1 MVLLTGRMTSMPSV
15 SHSEVDSYLLCRR
28 KHYYGYGLS
37 LERVSTSHS
46 LATGTAGHRILEAF
60 YGHLLD
66 LAATPQAQLERFDL
80 GMEKAKKEYDAI
92 VQEGYEDAPNRAS
105 LYEIF
110 FNEDWGYFAN
120 EFLVR
125 KGWTVLAVEEEF
137 SLVYD
142 EENGSSYPFVVDM
155 IVRDPEGNFVVIDH
169 KFVYDFY
176 TPEQTDLQPQIPKY
190 IGALRAMNYEIS
202 YGAYNMVRTRKLK
215 TPDSSSMNY
224 FMILKPNTDRVLNTF
239 MEQLGVAA
247 EIQALKE
254 LSIEEQSSRA
264 YRTANKMV
272 CQSCSFRNVCS
283 TELMG
288 GNTELMIKTEYKI
301 RERRVI
307 GATNDKETNE

>member
-1 MVLLTGRMTSMPSV
+1 MPSV

-37 LERVSTSHS
+37 LERITTSQS
-46 LATGTAGHRILEAF
+46 LATGTAGHRILDAF
-60 YGHLLD
+60 YTHLLD
-66 LAATPQAQLERFDL
+66 LADTPEEQLERFDL
-80 GMEKAKKEYDAI
+80 ALEKAKEEYELI
-92 VQEGYEDAPNRAS
+92 VQEGYEESPNRAP
-105 LYEIF
+105 LYDILFHE
-110 FNEDWGYFAN
+110 EWGYFAN
-120 EFLVR
+120 EYMV
-125 KGWTVLAVEEEF
+125 KNGWTVLAVEQEF
-137 SLVYD
+137 NLVYD
-142 EENGSSYPFVVDM
+142 EETQSSYPFVVDM
-155 IVRDPEGNFVVIDH
+155 IVRDPQGNYVVIDH

-190 IGALRAMNYEIS
+190 IGALRAMDYEVV
-202 YGAYNMVRTRKLK
+202 YGAYNMLRTRKLK
-215 TPDSSSMNY
+215 APAPDATSY

-254 LSIEEQSSRA
+254 LPIEEQSKRA

-272 CQSCSFRNVCS
+272 CQSCSFRDICS

-288 GNTELMIKTEYKI
+288 GNTELMMKTEYKI

-307 GATNDKETNE
+307 GTTDKENNE

>member
-1 MVLLTGRMTSMPSV
+1 MPSV

-37 LERVSTSHS
+37 LERISTSQS

-60 YGHLLD
+60 YAHLLSLSDTAKGQLENFD
-66 LAATPQAQLERFDL
+66 LALERAYSVYQEVMD
-80 GMEKAKKEYDAI
+80 
-92 VQEGYEDAPNRAS
+92 EGYTDANNRAV
-105 LYEIF
+105 LHDILFHE
-110 FNEDWGYFAN
+110 EWGYFAN
-120 EFLVR
+120 EFMV
-125 KGWTVLAVEEEF
+125 KNGWRVLAVEAEF
-137 SLVYD
+137 SLTYD
-142 EENGSSYPFVVDM
+142 TDTQSSYPFVVDM
-155 IVRDPEGNFVVIDH
+155 LVQDPEGRYVVIDH

-190 IGALRAMNYEIS
+190 IGALRAMGHEIA
-202 YGAYNMVRTRKLK
+202 YGAYNMLRTRKLK
-215 TPDSSSMNY
+215 TPAADSMNY

-254 LSIEEQSSRA
+254 LSIDEQNKRA

-272 CQSCSFRNVCS
+272 CQSCSFRDICS
-283 TELMG
+283 TELIG
-288 GNTELMIKTEYKI
+288 GNTELMLRTEYKL

-307 GATNDKETNE
+307 GISNGENNESKTG